1 VPIPSKPRTI
11 EIGRGEVLRE
21 GERVALLGYGYGV
34 SLALSTAELLEEH
47 DLDVTVA
54 DARFAKPLDTGLISS
69 LAAEHDV
76 LVTLE
81 ENVLAGGFGSAV
93 AEVLADGDRAGD
105 VRVLRVG
112 LPERAGSTADL
123 PLLAK

>member
-1 VPIPSKPRTI
+1 VP
-11 EIGRGEVLRE
+11 
-21 GERVALLGYGYGV
+21 
-34 SLALSTAELLEEH
+34 LALSTAELLEEH

-54 DARFAKPLDTGLISS
+54 DARFAKPLDVELISS

-93 AEVLADGDRAGD
+93 LEALADRDLAGD
-105 VRVLRVG
+105 VRLLRIGLPDRYVTHGKPALLHKEVG
-112 LPERAGSTADL
+112 LTPDAVAERVLEAVMSGRGAL
-123 PLLAK
+123 QPF